1 MLKFLIPLI
10 CLCGLCI
17 PQSELS
23 QSGTQSEARCTIGL
37 DNAPTIRGLKLGQNL
52 EQVKAILPTLLKA
65 GSNATRDPGIGAL
78 ESRVNVNT
86 PEYLPAFEGVEQ
98 VQVLFLD
105 DRLVQMNFLYDRTVR
120 WQREKNF
127 TSKISELLKLPNV
140 WEDSIGGSTLN
151 CDGFFLR
158 AELGYYN
165 SPSQL
170 LVKLTNL
177 SAEID
182 RRIKARD
189 EKQRGSFKP

>member
-1 MLKFLIPLI
+1 MLKFLFPLI
-10 CLCGLCI
+10 CLCALCI
-17 PQSELS
+17 PQNALS
-23 QSGTQSEARCTIGL
+23 QSSTQSEVRCTIGL

-52 EQVKAILPTLLKA
+52 EQVKAVLPTLLKA

-98 VQVLFLD
+98 VQLLFLD
-105 DRLVQMNFLYDRTVR
+105 NRLVQLNFLYDRTVR
-120 WQREKNF
+120 WQREKDF

-140 WEDSIGGSTLN
+140 WEDSIGGSILN

-158 AELGYYN
+158 AELGYSN